1 MPRLPGTG
9 LANATESVV
18 ETEAVMVGA
27 VDDEAEAAVDAVE
40 DSGAAVAAM
49 FSGGAFGGSG
59 REGPEGREARDFA
72 VFAVCPVVATVAG
85 VELELAGGASD
96 LGREEEREP
105 RRSGLEKI
113 RCRNPRDSRT
123 VRAELVA

>member
-9 LANATESVV
+9 LANATESGV

-27 VDDEAEAAVDAVE
+27 VDDEAEAAIDAVE

-49 FSGGAFGGSG
+49 FSCGAFGGSG
-59 REGPEGREARDFA
+59 REGLEGREARDFA

-85 VELELAGGASD
+85 VELELAEGTSN
-96 LGREEEREP
+96 LGCEDERGL
-105 RRSGLEKI
+105 RRSRLEKI
-113 RCRNPRDSRT
+113 RCRTPRDSRR
-123 VRAELVA
+123 VRAELAA